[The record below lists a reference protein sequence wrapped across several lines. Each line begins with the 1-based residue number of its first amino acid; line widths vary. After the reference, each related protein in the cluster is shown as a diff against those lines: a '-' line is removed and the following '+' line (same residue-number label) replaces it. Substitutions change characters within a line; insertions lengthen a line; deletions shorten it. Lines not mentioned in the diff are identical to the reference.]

1 MSALT
6 KKPVIFVS
14 STADTEVTTEVTM
27 EVRAVLNV
35 LTGTMSRQELQEK
48 LGLKNAEH
56 FRKQYLVPALEGGF
70 VAMTVPD
77 KSRSRMQRY
86 RLTDLGRRALAQ
98 EGDGA

>member
-14 STADTEVTTEVTM
+14 LTADTEVTTEVTM

-77 KSRSRMQRY
+77 KPQSRLQRY
-86 RLTDLGRRALAQ
+86 RLTAAGKQVLCNG
-98 EGDGA
+98 GNGA